1 MSHCHPSVKGGY
13 EATCNLLASYPELTA
28 LFCFN
33 DLVAVGAL
41 QACDELNRRVPED
54 LAIVGHD
61 DIPLAALVSPALTT
75 CRVPR
80 YELGAKAVN
89 ALLERLRDCP
99 GECNQTVLQPELV
112 IRESAP

>member
-1 MSHCHPSVKGGY
+1 
-13 EATCNLLASYPELTA
+13 
-28 LFCFN
+28 
-33 DLVAVGAL
+33 
-41 QACDELNRRVPED
+41 
-54 LAIVGHD
+54 
-61 DIPLAALVSPALTT
+61 LVSPALTT

-99 GECNQTVLQPELV
+99 GDPAPIVLEPELV

>member
-1 MSHCHPSVKGGY
+1 LLTAHPQ
-13 EATCNLLASYPELTA
+13 LTA

-41 QACDELNRRVPED
+41 QACEELKRRVPED

-80 YELGAKAVN
+80 YELGARAVN
-89 ALLERLRDCP
+89 ALLERMRDCP
-99 GECNQTVLQPELV
+99 DERSHIVLQPELV